1 MSKAEAIKEKLAK
14 YRELLKATIWMIMA
28 ILTGIAT
35 IGYKILSGELPA
47 YMILYGG
54 IGLVIVFLASLYG
67 KNLWDTMEKLE
78 KDLEDA

>member
-35 IGYKILSGELPA
+35 N
-47 YMILYGG
+47 
-54 IGLVIVFLASLYG
+54 G

-78 KDLEDA
+78 KDLKYA